1 MESGLNEILGWANEK
16 KLIKYKKKKGEDILL
31 FISTGI
37 FHHQLSPF
45 DQPSLCYGV

>member
-1 MESGLNEILGWANEK
+1 MESGLNEILGRANEK
-16 KLIKYKKKKGEDILL
+16 NLIKYKKKGEDILL

-37 FHHQLSPF
+37 FHQLSPF